1 MPKHSEDL
9 NNFKQAFDA
18 FGVSIDEYLFLINTK
33 EDDKDTF
40 LKILEAEV
48 SGCYNKMSPWKQ
60 MIRKDKYNLLL
71 NYIKNLKL

>member
-48 SGCYNKMSPWKQ
+48 SGCYNRMPLWQKMIKE
-60 MIRKDKYNLLL
+60 KKYNFLLK
-71 NYIKNLKL
+71 YIENLKL